1 MYYGK
6 AVEETQNLFFSLR
19 DPASEPLHTTI
30 HLDVRMRKLLSFSR
44 VIECQPLREATGTRS
59 IKMKP
64 ETWAGAAG

>member
-6 AVEETQNLFFSLR
+6 AVEETQNLFFSPHLR
-19 DPASEPLHTTI
+19 DLASEPLHTTI
-30 HLDVRMRKLLSFSR
+30 HLDVRMRKLFSFSR

-64 ETWAGAAG
+64 ETWDLI